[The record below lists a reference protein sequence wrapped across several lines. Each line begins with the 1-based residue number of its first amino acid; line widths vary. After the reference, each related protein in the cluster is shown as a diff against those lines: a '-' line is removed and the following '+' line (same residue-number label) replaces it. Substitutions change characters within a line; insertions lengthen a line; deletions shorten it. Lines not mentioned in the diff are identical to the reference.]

1 MCTVIFET
9 TVCGYYHG
17 NCRELSSYILH
28 LVQAC
33 GSNVLTT
40 KSLFFALM
48 HQKFASSCFSL
59 GHIKLLNV
67 TFKELL

>member
-17 NCRELSSYILH
+17 NCRELSRLH
-28 LVQAC
+28 TLVEAC
-33 GSNVLTT
+33 GSNVSTT
-40 KSLFFALM
+40 KTLFFTLM
-48 HQKFASSCFSL
+48 HQKFASSYFSL
-59 GHIKLLNV
+59 GTIKLPNV